1 MKLIPFKRKQEDRNL
16 TDEIIKARQANAS
29 LSLEEAATAA
39 EEVVCGL
46 YERAFAQAR
55 LEGVNIDRRM
65 LGLIGRQLAQR
76 GECVLFGPSRVPA
89 VSWDVRGQSAG
100 PLTWTYMLELGA
112 PSGTRSVTTSA
123 IDVWHFRV
131 NVDPAEPWRGRSSLD
146 LSPATRQLLRRSE
159 LALSNE
165 AAGSV
170 GKILTIPQG
179 TTDTV
184 LNAIKQDFRT
194 LAGKTA
200 FLESTQGG
208 WGQGPSAA
216 PARDWQPSRIGPEPP
231 PALVELRR
239 DAAGMVLAA
248 AGVPVELVEGG
259 ANTAAAR
266 EAWRRFL
273 HATIQPLGELVAEEL
288 RAKTATRVSINFDSL
303 MASDLAGRARA
314 FQSMVGAGMDVAKAA
329 ALAGLMSDD

>member
-1 MKLIPFKRKQEDRNL
+1 MKLIPFKRKPENRNL
-16 TDEIIKARQANAS
+16 TDAIIEARQANAS

-55 LEGVNIDRRM
+55 LEGVSIDKRLM
-65 LGLIGRQLAQR
+65 GMIGRQLAKR
-76 GECVLFGPSRVPA
+76 GECVLFAPSRAPA
-89 VSWDVRGQSAG
+89 VSWDIKGESAG
-100 PLTWTYMLELGA
+100 PLSWTYMLEIGA

-131 NVDPAEPWRGRSSLD
+131 NADPAEPWRGRSPLD
-146 LSPATRQLLRRSE
+146 LAPATRQLLRRAE
-159 LALSNE
+159 LSLSNE

-184 LNAIKQDFRT
+184 LNAIKQDFRA

-216 PARDWQPSRIGPEPP
+216 PARDWQPTRIGPEPP
-231 PALVELRR
+231 EPMVRLRAQ
-239 DAAGMVLAA
+239 AAGMVLAA
-248 AGVPVELVEGG
+248 AGIPVELVEGG

-273 HATIQPLGELVAEEL
+273 HATIQPLGEMVAEEL
-288 RAKTATRVSINFDSL
+288 RMKTASRVAIDFDSL